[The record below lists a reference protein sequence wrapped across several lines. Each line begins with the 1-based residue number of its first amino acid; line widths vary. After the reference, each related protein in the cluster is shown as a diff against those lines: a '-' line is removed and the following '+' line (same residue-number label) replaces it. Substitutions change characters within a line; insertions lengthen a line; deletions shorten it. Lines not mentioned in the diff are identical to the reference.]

1 MQDWFCADGAT
12 GVATNTTISVTFDR
26 AMDALTITGSSDTS
40 CTGTVQVSTG
50 TFVNGTCVPIFSATA
65 TNSNQ
70 TFTFTPSPALANK
83 EEIIAVNKLDLA
95 TDDSALE
102 KLTGD
107 LPEKEIFP
115 ISAATRQN
123 VEPLLETAW
132 TILRRVKEEEAARKP
147 TVA

>member
-1 MQDWFCADGAT
+1 VVVSTIPADGAT

-70 TFTFTPSPALANK
+70 TFTFTPSPALANNTTYK
-83 EEIIAVNKLDLA
+83 IRV
-95 TDDSALE
+95 T
-102 KLTGD
+102 TGAQS
-107 LPEKEIFP
+107 
-115 ISAATRQN
+115 SAA
-123 VEPLLETAW
+123 V
-132 TILRRVKEEEAARKP
+132 
-147 TVA
+147 

>member
-1 MQDWFCADGAT
+1 MVRQ
-12 GVATNTTISVTFDR
+12 VEEIR
-26 AMDALTITGSSDTS
+26 AELEA
-40 CTGTVQVSTG
+40 
-50 TFVNGTCVPIFSATA
+50 F
-65 TNSNQ
+65 
-70 TFTFTPSPALANK
+70 SPALANK